1 MRRTFNELYAFMVV
15 ARHRSFTRAAAHL
28 GMSQSALSQTVKN
41 LEESLGVRLLT
52 RSTRSVS
59 PTEAGERLLARL
71 GPQFDE
77 MEDALDELNTNRQS
91 PRGTIRISAGEH
103 PAIAVLQPRL
113 AEFTA
118 AYPDITVEIGV
129 DGGMIDIVAEGFDA
143 GVRLGQQVA
152 KDMIAVRISE
162 DVRMCIVAA
171 PRYLDAHPAPQT
183 PNALTEHRCINV
195 RLPTHNGVF
204 PWELEKDGNE
214 IRVRVDGPVTFN
226 NLPLRLA
233 STLDGIGLGYLPYDR
248 IAPYLAEGQLLPVLE
263 DWWPVWEGYHLYYPN
278 RRQMS
283 PAFRLLIDHLRHR
296 PS

>member
-1 MRRTFNELYAFMVV
+1 MRRTFNELYAFTVV

-59 PTEAGERLLARL
+59 PTEAGERLLSRL

-103 PAIAVLQPRL
+103 PAIAVLQPKL
-113 AEFTA
+113 TEFLE

-152 KDMIAVRISE
+152 KDMIAVRISH
-162 DVRMCIVAA
+162 DIRVCMVAA
-171 PRYLDAHPAPQT
+171 PSYLGAHPAPQT
-183 PNALTEHRCINV
+183 PDELTEHRCINV

-204 PWELEKDGNE
+204 AWELEKHGQE
-214 IRVRVDGPVTFN
+214 TRVRVDGPVTFN

-233 STLDGIGLGYLPYDR
+233 STLDGIGIGYLPVDMVE
-248 IAPYLAEGQLLPVLE
+248 PFLADGRLKPVLE
-263 DWWPVWEGYHLYYPN
+263 DWWPTWEGYHLYYPN

-296 PS
+296 AG